1 MRVKNTKFLSVILL
15 ILISTASCAPRLV
28 TPQIEYKTYA
38 ELKKE
43 QPECGGELAALTA
56 AEEKSDKLI
65 LDTLF
70 CYRSIWKYWEGEYQI
85 LDVQLEAGR

>member
-1 MRVKNTKFLSVILL
+1 
-15 ILISTASCAPRLV
+15 V
-28 TPQIEYKTYA
+28 TPKIEYKSYV

-70 CYRSIWKYWEGEYQI
+70 CYRSIWKYWEEEYQI
-85 LDVQLEAGR
+85 LDAQMGAVR